1 MLTNS
6 AKQKTAKRLL
16 DIVNA
21 TVKRSMK
28 ECASGEKQTEKKLG
42 SNLANGATENWQTLV
57 PRRKQQSVLLNPQ
70 RQSEIKIGAGTKC
83 LLLMAATDVPAVLK
97 QNACFCR

>member
-1 MLTNS
+1 MLMSS

-16 DIVNA
+16 GIVNA

-28 ECASGEKQTEKKLG
+28 ECALGEKQTEKKLG
-42 SNLANGATENWQTLV
+42 SNLVSGATENWQTPV
-57 PRRKQQSVLLNPQ
+57 QRKKQQSVLLNPQ
-70 RQSEIKIGAGTKC
+70 RQSETKIGAGTKC
-83 LLLMAATDVPAVLK
+83 LLLMAATDVPVVLK